1 MAIGYANLSRAA
13 AIREYKAILRLVET
27 DIDNQS
33 IGEMLDYAIKLK
45 DYFNL

>member
-1 MAIGYANLSRAA
+1 MNKGYTSLSRAA
-13 AIREYKAILRLVET
+13 AIREYKAILRLVGT

-33 IGEMLDYAIKLK
+33 TGEMLDYAIKLK